1 MKKLKSL
8 LQKHYDIII
17 YLIFGTLTTA
27 VNYLVYF
34 PCHHLLNLSAV
45 VSNAIS
51 WVVAVAFA
59 FVTNKP
65 LVFRSHDWSPKTLLP
80 ELWKF
85 VVCRLGSGILETVF
99 IFFAVDCPNWNN
111 DLIEIAMK
119 LIASVFVIIVNYVA
133 SKLLV
138 FKKK

>member
-1 MKKLKSL
+1 M
-8 LQKHYDIII
+8 
-17 YLIFGTLTTA
+17 
-27 VNYLVYF
+27 
-34 PCHHLLNLSAV
+34 
-45 VSNAIS
+45 
-51 WVVAVAFA
+51 
-59 FVTNKP
+59 
-65 LVFRSHDWSPKTLLP
+65 FRSHDWSPKTLLP

-99 IFFAVDCPNWNN
+99 IFFAVDCPDWNN